1 MNILK
6 TLDHPN
12 IFKIFEFYQDKN
24 NFYLITEYLEGGELF
39 DYISQRKTMNEEVVM
54 LIMDQLISAVHYLHK
69 KSIVHRDLKPEN
81 LMLATKGDPNL
92 IKLIDFGTSK
102 KFNKG
107 EIFKVPLG
115 TCYYVAP
122 EVIRR

>member
-1 MNILK
+1 MEQIL
-6 TLDHPN
+6 
-12 IFKIFEFYQDKN
+12 
-24 NFYLITEYLEGGELF
+24 
-39 DYISQRKTMNEEVVM
+39 
-54 LIMDQLISAVHYLHK
+54 SAVHYLHK

-81 LMLATKGDPNL
+81 LMLAKKGDPNL

-102 KFNKG
+102 KFYQG
-107 EIFKVPLG
+107 EIFNVPLG